1 MRGGGGAKPWPSNLD
16 SLGLLAALQKLF
28 AARQE
33 RSGVRCIF
41 THEGKAQ
48 PLDDAVNITL
58 YRVAQEALT
67 NVLPHARAQTVRV
80 VLARTAASEVRLS
93 LQDDGCGMAVGA
105 ATRGLLA
112 DDHSVVRS
120 GYLRLLDQAG
130 DIQVVREASHGD
142 AAYAG
147 FIAEWPDVVVFSM
160 HDRAAVVAHAL
171 AAGAQG
177 YVSRGCA
184 PHCLIDAVRALHAGQ
199 RYLSPEL
206 APALAQRESETER
219 LAELSAREFETFRL
233 LAQGHSVDEC
243 ARELKLSPKTIA
255 NHQTFIKEKLG
266 VATLAA
272 LAHLAIR
279 QGVICAPGAMVRLRD
294 G

>member
-1 MRGGGGAKPWPSNLD
+1 M
-16 SLGLLAALQKLF
+16 
-28 AARQE
+28 
-33 RSGVRCIF
+33 I
-41 THEGKAQ
+41 
-48 PLDDAVNITL
+48 
-58 YRVAQEALT
+58 RV
-67 NVLPHARAQTVRV
+67 
-80 VLARTAASEVRLS
+80 
-93 LQDDGCGMAVGA
+93 
-105 ATRGLLA
+105 LLA
-112 DDHSVVRS
+112 DDHPVVRS

-130 DIQVVREASHGD
+130 DIQVVREAGDGD

-147 FIAEWPDVVVFSM
+147 FIAEWPDVMVTDLTMPGGGLALIGRVLLRSPRARVVVFSM
-160 HDRAAVVAHAL
+160 HDSAAMVAHAL

-177 YVSRGCA
+177 YVSKGCA
-184 PHCLIDAVRALHAGQ
+184 PHCLIDAVRALHAGR

-206 APALAQRESETER
+206 ATALAQREPETER

-243 ARELKLSPKTIA
+243 ARALKLSPKTIA

-279 QGVICAPGAMVRLRD
+279 QGVICVPGAVARLRD